1 MQIVLINAP
10 LVLKTS
16 KIHKDV
22 LNAHAQHHFKL
33 EEWAVL
39 HTISGNIN
47 LSNRLTIS
55 MAITAITDKWVIK
68 VFNIIIKLIFHI
80 INIILVDTLNLL
92 INIIINHNTF
102 TMVHTNITTVITVH
116 ITAILSPTFI
126 TTTLLMTSLE
136 LIPLTFIAVVKTLL
150 NITIITVTKE
160 ETNMVQC
167 HKDIQASTKH
177 MGYKT
182 MDLILIKVTWML
194 SPLATFWVQLVITKN
209 FVNHSGTRTKWN
221 KVWTL
226 ISQEWIFKDQ
236 LRTSEHRPKKQVGQG
251 MNIQGPAKNIGA
263 QGKVTHSNDA

>member
-1 MQIVLINAP
+1 
-10 LVLKTS
+10 
-16 KIHKDV
+16 
-22 LNAHAQHHFKL
+22 
-33 EEWAVL
+33 
-39 HTISGNIN
+39 
-47 LSNRLTIS
+47 

-80 INIILVDTLNLL
+80 INIIMVDTLILL

-116 ITAILSPTFI
+116 ITVILSPTFI

-136 LIPLTFIAVVKTLL
+136 LIPLTFIAVVRTLL

-182 MDLILIKVTWML
+182 MDLISIIVTWML
-194 SPLATFWVQLVITKN
+194 SPLATF
-209 FVNHSGTRTKWN
+209 
-221 KVWTL
+221 
-226 ISQEWIFKDQ
+226 
-236 LRTSEHRPKKQVGQG
+236 
-251 MNIQGPAKNIGA
+251 
-263 QGKVTHSNDA
+263 